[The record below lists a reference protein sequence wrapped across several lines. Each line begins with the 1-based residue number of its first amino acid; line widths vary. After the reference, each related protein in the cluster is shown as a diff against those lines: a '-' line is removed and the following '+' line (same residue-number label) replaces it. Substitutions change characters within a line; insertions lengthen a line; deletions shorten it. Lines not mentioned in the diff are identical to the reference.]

1 MTSVPYRNSR
11 VLSESEN
18 CMIHWHVVVF
28 IALIERFIVILKRS
42 FSVKIM
48 YVIDKYKPFAFSLKS
63 ECYSL
68 FKHLIYDSICL
79 NRSSPLSHAGS
90 ELVIFPSKFP
100 QC

>member
-1 MTSVPYRNSR
+1 MFR
-11 VLSESEN
+11 
-18 CMIHWHVVVF
+18 WQVVVF
-28 IALIERFIVILKRS
+28 IALIERFMVTLKRY

-48 YVIDKYKPFAFSLKS
+48 YVIDKYNPFAFSLKS

-68 FKHLIYDSICL
+68 FKHFIYDSVSL
-79 NRSSPLSHAGS
+79 DRSSPLSHAGS